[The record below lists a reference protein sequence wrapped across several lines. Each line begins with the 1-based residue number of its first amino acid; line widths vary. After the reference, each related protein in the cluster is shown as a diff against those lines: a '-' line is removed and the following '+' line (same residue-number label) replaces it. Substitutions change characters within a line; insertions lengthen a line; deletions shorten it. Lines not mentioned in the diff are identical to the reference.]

1 MGSSFARSAGDFSDG
16 CGSAPAARFAPSSV
30 GGGRPPALSL
40 LLCLL
45 VDVCAATC
53 SGRSWRSRHVPDLKI
68 AASPSSRGI
77 LPPRVPPLPPLPP
90 RGPTSG
96 TSAPPPLSNAG
107 LKPLPA
113 GTQGVAIVA
122 RHAPVGL
129 PHTIPRP
136 LAALR
141 WGADDIKRACP
152 GGDCSC
158 RSQPR
163 RGPGAP
169 GPSPA
174 PGRLGAGWARSLC
187 FLLAGVAPAAATTAG
202 PSVSPSAWPCP
213 CMLAPAAAAG
223 VSADSAAAGVD
234 GSIGDWSYRPTTS
247 ATAAAITGASRVG
260 GDSAPTGAGES
271 ASPGSPCNSSA
282 AGPSSDSGSKT
293 KPSSEAAAV
302 PAAGRRDI
310 CPNSVE
316 SATTATSAPPCSLTP
331 GPTAAASSH
340 KPGLEIGGMLP
351 AEQSAAVAAAT
362 EMLHYLPLIGL
373 VQGAPGAAL
382 GPGPRAMVRLAESA
396 RGSPLGL
403 VSAAASV
410 LRWMDGRLCWIL
422 AE

>member
-1 MGSSFARSAGDFSDG
+1 MRQSAYPTRFPDPSLRSVFLG
-16 CGSAPAARFAPSSV
+16 
-30 GGGRPPALSL
+30 
-40 LLCLL
+40 
-45 VDVCAATC
+45 
-53 SGRSWRSRHVPDLKI
+53 
-68 AASPSSRGI
+68 
-77 LPPRVPPLPPLPP
+77 
-90 RGPTSG
+90 
-96 TSAPPPLSNAG
+96 
-107 LKPLPA
+107 
-113 GTQGVAIVA
+113 
-122 RHAPVGL
+122 
-129 PHTIPRP
+129 
-136 LAALR
+136 

-340 KPGLEIGGMLP
+340 KPVSLALASDAP
-351 AEQSAAVAAAT
+351 SASSPSAATPSCPACSSCCCSCSRNTSPHRAARCARGDVLDVAVVHTGPAPRVFGTA
-362 EMLHYLPLIGL
+362 GL
-373 VQGAPGAAL
+373 GDWGDVAGGAVCGGGSGHGDAAL
-382 GPGPRAMVRLAESA
+382 STPDRPCAGCSRCRARARPPGNGSRGAGPC
-396 RGSPLGL
+396 LGL
-403 VSAAASV
+403 PHAGILRPEGGVVV
-410 LRWMDGRLCWIL
+410 LPC
-422 AE
+422 

>member
-45 VDVCAATC
+45 VDVC
-53 SGRSWRSRHVPDLKI
+53 
-68 AASPSSRGI
+68 
-77 LPPRVPPLPPLPP
+77 
-90 RGPTSG
+90 
-96 TSAPPPLSNAG
+96 
-107 LKPLPA
+107 
-113 GTQGVAIVA
+113 
-122 RHAPVGL
+122 
-129 PHTIPRP
+129 
-136 LAALR
+136 

-316 SATTATSAPPCSLTP
+316 SATTATSAPPLQPHTWP
-331 GPTAAASSH
+331 HSSS
-340 KPGLEIGGMLP
+340 ILP
-351 AEQSAAVAAAT
+351 
-362 EMLHYLPLIGL
+362 
-373 VQGAPGAAL
+373 
-382 GPGPRAMVRLAESA
+382 
-396 RGSPLGL
+396 
-403 VSAAASV
+403 
-410 LRWMDGRLCWIL
+410 
-422 AE
+422 